1 MHTRGMAD
9 TTVKVDSQTRDRFAA
24 VAAARGQSV
33 RAYLAEL
40 AIDEENQIALSKAT
54 ATFREIIARPGL
66 AEAFDEAFP
75 DDAPARPTG
84 RAA

>member
-1 MHTRGMAD
+1 MAD
-9 TTVKVDSQTRDRFAA
+9 TTVKVDSATRDRFAA

-40 AIDEENQIALSKAT
+40 AVEEENQIKLSKAT
-54 ATFREIIARPGL
+54 AAFREVIGRPGL

-75 DDAPARPTG
+75 DDAPARRNTAG

>member
-1 MHTRGMAD
+1 MAD
-9 TTVKVDSQTRDRFAA
+9 TTVKVDSETRDRFAK

-40 AIDEENQIALSKAT
+40 AIEEENQIKLTRAT
-54 ATFREIIARPGL
+54 AVFRDIIARPGL

-75 DDAPARPTG
+75 DDAPARRSAAG

>member
-1 MHTRGMAD
+1 MAD
-9 TTVKVDSQTRDRFAA
+9 TTVKVDSETRDRFAA

-40 AIDEENQIALSKAT
+40 AIEEENQVKLGKAT
-54 ATFREIIARPGL
+54 AAFREIIARPGL

-75 DDAPARPTG
+75 EDALARRNTAG

>member
-1 MHTRGMAD
+1 MAD
-9 TTVKVDSQTRDRFAA
+9 TTVKVDSETRDRFAA

-40 AIDEENQIALSKAT
+40 AIEEENQIKLSKAT
-54 ATFREIIARPGL
+54 AVFREVTAQPGL
-66 AEAFDEAFP
+66 AEAFDAAFP
-75 DDAPARPTG
+75 NDAPPRRDTAG